1 MCINDF
7 FFPIIGAEDC
17 WRERHI
23 SQWMQRNNIL
33 YFLGNAA
40 CYHAVVMLRGLT
52 MRSSVLAARLSH
64 RSIVVIRSLEIFLL
78 FRIWLAVWF
87 CSPLTG
93 WHRHNPHE
101 SHEHRCTSDHFVD
114 LNKNTAERQEWR
126 DEKKKKWIWYEKK
139 ELKQMCFMTDSCGYH
154 QNWTLSWLLF
164 CLLALMNAYE
174 FGWRCSS
181 TPRLLTSNSLYG
193 LTQQGT
199 STMMLMMSKHMD
211 YNNNNNKNIESH
223 THTHNM
229 FNMRYVIMY
238 SGTIYVHLSVSAT
251 ATVYVSRIC
260 IWINASRALVLSF
273 STIFIRLASNG
284 FWREDK

>member
-1 MCINDF
+1 MLFFCVFMCSSSHVHQWF

-126 DEKKKKWIWYEKK
+126 DEKNKMNMIWEERAKTDVFYDRFMWISP
-139 ELKQMCFMTDSCGYH
+139 ELNSQ
-154 QNWTLSWLLF
+154 
-164 CLLALMNAYE
+164 
-174 FGWRCSS
+174 
-181 TPRLLTSNSLYG
+181 LTSLLPFGIN
-193 LTQQGT
+193 
-199 STMMLMMSKHMD
+199 
-211 YNNNNNKNIESH
+211 E
-223 THTHNM
+223 
-229 FNMRYVIMY
+229 
-238 SGTIYVHLSVSAT
+238 
-251 ATVYVSRIC
+251 C
-260 IWINASRALVLSF
+260 IWVWLTLF
-273 STIFIRLASNG
+273 
-284 FWREDK
+284 